1 MVGESHKTSCR
12 GRGVVDDVVM
22 ATPLPSHKVCNLKRL
37 LQLRDEAREQKRT
50 VVQCHGCF
58 DIVHPGHIQY
68 LQFAKAQ
75 GDLLIVSVSADP
87 QVNKGADR
95 PLIPDDLRASSLAA
109 LECVDYVYV
118 NPHPTAVELLEEL
131 QPDVYVKGREYM
143 RNNDPRFL
151 AERDTVTEHGGRV
164 VFSSGDVIYSSSA
177 LIGGMSAAMFND
189 EKLRRYVGQYELGGK
204 NLLQLVNAFRGQKVV
219 VVGDYILDRYHFCE
233 PAAVAA
239 ESPMLSLRQIRSED
253 YDGGA
258 GVVALHLAG
267 LGADP
272 VLVTALGHDQES
284 NVVEGRLKRRGVTVS
299 ALHSRKDLPLK
310 RRYLADLTKVL
321 KIDEGG
327 GSVLDSEA
335 EQLLAERIFRAAAD
349 ASAVVFADFGY
360 GLITPTLLE
369 RVMPTLRKRVRI
381 LTADVSGMR
390 SNLLCFKNVDLLCPT
405 EREVREA
412 LHDFSTGINNIVYS
426 LLAHTG
432 AKQALITLGKQGL
445 LVFDQYRPRNADE
458 SWERKLRSEYLP
470 ALATHATDPLGCG
483 DALLATATLALAA
496 GGSVHAAAYL
506 GSVAAAFEAQRVGN
520 QPITTEDLLTGMSV
534 SAPLDEVRRL
544 AS

>member
-1 MVGESHKTSCR
+1 MS
-12 GRGVVDDVVM
+12 
-22 ATPLPSHKVCNLKRL
+22 TPNKVCNLKRL
-37 LQLRDEAREQKRT
+37 LQLRTEARATGKT

-68 LQFAKAQ
+68 LQFAKSQ
-75 GDLLIVSVSADP
+75 GDILIVSVSADP

-95 PLIPDDLRASSLAA
+95 PLIPDDLRAASLAA
-109 LECVDYVYV
+109 LECVDLVYV
-118 NPHPTAVELLEEL
+118 NPHPTAVELLDQL
-131 QPDVYVKGREYM
+131 APDIYVKGREYQ
-143 RNNDPRFL
+143 NNHDPRFL
-151 AERDTVTEHGGRV
+151 AERDTVTARGGRV

-177 LIGGMSAAMFND
+177 LIGSLSTTPFND
-189 EKLRRYVGQYELGGK
+189 EKLRRYLSQYDLTGA
-204 NLLQLVNAFRGQKVV
+204 NLLRLTNQFRSQKIV

-233 PAAVAA
+233 PASVAA
-239 ESPMLSLRQIRSED
+239 ESPMMSLRQLKSED

-267 LGADP
+267 LGASP
-272 VLVTALGHDQES
+272 TLVTALADDEES
-284 NVVEGRLKRRGVTVS
+284 TIVQARLKRRGVELS
-299 ALHSRKDLPLK
+299 AIHPRKELPLK

-327 GSVLDSEA
+327 SNTLDSQAEEA
-335 EQLLAERIFRAAAD
+335 LADRIMRAAD
-349 ASAVVFADFGY
+349 AASAVIFADFGY
-360 GLITPTLLE
+360 GLISATLLE
-369 RVMPTLRKRVRI
+369 RLMPALRKRVRI
-381 LTADVSGMR
+381 ITADVSGLR

-405 EREVREA
+405 EREVRET
-412 LHDFSTGINNIVYS
+412 LHDFSTGINNVVYS
-426 LLAHTG
+426 LLAQTG

-445 LVFDQYRPRNADE
+445 LVFDQCRPRKADE

-470 ALATHATDPLGCG
+470 ALATHAIDPLGCG

-506 GSVAAAFEAQRVGN
+506 GSVAAAFEAGKIGN
-520 QPITTEDLLTGMSV
+520 CPITTEDLLSGLGV
-534 SAPLDEVRRL
+534 VAAPEARRL